1 MARTSSPEREA
12 KLLAAYRAQPPA
24 LRRAIA
30 AKASPALRVQLARVE
45 RGIAMDA
52 SPGAMAAVLTERA
65 EMQARHLQLIDQ
77 AWIDM
82 AEGRADRVM
91 ITMPPRH
98 GKSRRASRWAPLW
111 FLRQHPDR
119 RVMIASYSG
128 ELAEEHSRW
137 VRDAIEAWGDEL
149 GIHLNPSSRAAMRFD
164 IAGHQGGLVAAGIGG
179 TLTGRG
185 ATVAL
190 VDDPVQDMASADSP
204 SIRRKTWEWWQS
216 VLQTRLEPDG
226 AICVIQTRWNEDD
239 LAGRILADAQA
250 NEWKIIDLPAL
261 ADSDDDPLG
270 RKVGEPLWPERF
282 DAEHHATTRRR
293 VGERVWAALYQ
304 QKPRPPEGGVWQR
317 AWINDHR
324 ITTVQFG
331 GLDLARVIVA
341 VDPAGGESAIGDE
354 TGIIGAARG
363 YDGHLY
369 VLEDRSGSMGANDW
383 GRTACL
389 LALALK
395 ADAIVVESNYGGDM
409 ARQVLSQAWEQ
420 LRREGSTNGALMPRV
435 LEVTAKVGKRLRAE
449 PIAQLYE
456 QGLVHHVGAHV
467 ALEDQ
472 MVTWVVG
479 MDSPDRMDAA
489 VHGLTELADP
499 DQLAAVAGHIHDD
512 RLGGRR

>member
-1 MARTSSPEREA
+1 MAPNDREA
-12 KLLAAYRAQPPA
+12 QLLAHYRTQPA
-24 LRRAIA
+24 TARRAM
-30 AKASPALRVQLARVE
+30 AKQASPQLRAHLAGVE

-52 SPGAMAAVLTERA
+52 SPGALAAVLTERR
-65 EMQARHLQLIDQ
+65 EMQARHLHLIDR

-111 FLRQHPDR
+111 YLRQHPDR
-119 RVMIASYSG
+119 RIMIASYSG
-128 ELAEEHSRW
+128 DLAEEHSRW
-137 VRDAIEAWGDEL
+137 IRDAIETWGDDL

-164 IAGHQGGLVAAGIGG
+164 IQGHQGGLVAAGIGG
-179 TLTGRG
+179 SLTGKG
-185 ATVAL
+185 ATIAL

-204 SIRRKTWEWWQS
+204 SMRRKTWEWWQS

-250 NEWKIIDLPAL
+250 NEWHVIDLPAL

-270 RKVGEPLWPERF
+270 RNPGEPLWPERF
-282 DAEHHATTRRR
+282 NVDHHTRTRRR

-317 AWINDHR
+317 AWISDNR
-324 ITTVQFG
+324 TTTV
-331 GLDLARVIVA
+331 
-341 VDPAGGESAIGDE
+341 EGDE

-363 YDGHLY
+363 FDGHLY
-369 VLEDRSGSMGANDW
+369 LLEDRSGSMGANDW
-383 GRTACL
+383 GLAACH
-389 LALALK
+389 LALALR

-420 LRREGSTNGALMPRV
+420 LRRDGTTAGLLMPKV
-435 LEVTAKVGKRLRAE
+435 LEVAAKVGKRLRAE

-456 QGLVHHVGAHV
+456 QGLIHHVGAHV
-467 ALEDQ
+467 RLEEQ

>member
-12 KLLAAYRAQPPA
+12 ALLAAYRDRPPA
-24 LRRAIA
+24 QRRAIA
-30 AKASPALRVQLARVE
+30 AKASPELRAQLARLE
-45 RGIAMDA
+45 RTIAMDA
-52 SPGAMAAVLTERA
+52 SPGAMAAILTERR
-65 EMQARHLQLIDQ
+65 EMQARHLHLIDQ

-111 FLRQHPDR
+111 YLRQHPDR

-128 ELAEEHSRW
+128 DLAEEHSRW
-137 VRDAIEAWGDEL
+137 IRDAIEAWGDDL

-179 TLTGRG
+179 SLTGKG
-185 ATVAL
+185 ATIAL

-204 SIRRKTWEWWQS
+204 AMRRKTWEWWQS

-250 NEWKIIDLPAL
+250 NEWKIINLHAL
-261 ADSDDDPLG
+261 ADSDTDPLG
-270 RKVGEPLWPERF
+270 RALGEPLWPERF
-282 DAEHHATTRRR
+282 DAEHHAITRRR

-317 AWINDHR
+317 AWITDHR
-324 ITTVQFG
+324 LTTVEFG
-331 GLDLARVIVA
+331 GLDMARVIVA

-383 GRTACL
+383 GPHGLPARPRPQGRRDRGRVELRRRHGPPGVVTGVGAAAPRGLHERRPYASRPRSHRQGGQAPAGRTDRSA
-389 LALALK
+389 ARA
-395 ADAIVVESNYGGDM
+395 GPGPPRRR
-409 ARQVLSQAWEQ
+409 ARQP
-420 LRREGSTNGALMPRV
+420 GG
-435 LEVTAKVGKRLRAE
+435 
-449 PIAQLYE
+449 
-456 QGLVHHVGAHV
+456 
-467 ALEDQ
+467 
-472 MVTWVVG
+472 
-479 MDSPDRMDAA
+479 PD
-489 VHGLTELADP
+489 
-499 DQLAAVAGHIHDD
+499 GH
-512 RLGGRR
+512 LGRRHGQPRPHGRRGPRTDRTRRP